1 MTSRVSFKLA
11 FLSLCH
17 PFLEAVRW
25 KETMAKKAQPF
36 EGEVANV

>member
-17 PFLEAVRW
+17 PFLEAVQW
-25 KETMAKKAQPF
+25 KEMTTKKAQPS
-36 EGEVANV
+36 EGEVANI